1 MSRSIKELPRYQVLL
16 SLNKI
21 VKNPIPLITETMEKH
36 GSTYITYLG
45 GVAKTY
51 MTKDPAIIKHVLQ
64 KNHKNYF
71 KPKIQTESLAKFGCH
86 ECVG

>member
-36 GSTYITYLG
+36 GQYVHNL
-45 GVAKTY
+45 
-51 MTKDPAIIKHVLQ
+51 
-64 KNHKNYF
+64 
-71 KPKIQTESLAKFGCH
+71 FGRSSEDIH
-86 ECVG
+86 D